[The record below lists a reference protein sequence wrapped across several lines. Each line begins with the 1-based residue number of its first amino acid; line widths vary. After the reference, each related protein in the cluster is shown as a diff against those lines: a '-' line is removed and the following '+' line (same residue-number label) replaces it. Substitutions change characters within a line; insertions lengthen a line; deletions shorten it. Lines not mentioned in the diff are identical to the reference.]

1 MFNWDR
7 DYNLKYDLTKS
18 LKFDFTAKNRAFIN
32 EPYGKVDEGA
42 FGYDADSSKT
52 QMLNS
57 IKSFGE
63 TMNYGHIANV
73 TFKWPFNK
81 FPLTDWITLTTRYSA
96 NYDWTR
102 SPLALDNFE
111 VVDEN
116 GDTQTRNVG
125 NIIQNSRV
133 VTWNGKLNMT
143 TLYNKVPYFKKVNK
157 KFSKISKGKN
167 NRFNRSSKTNR
178 PTKGKEEEKDKI
190 RKTKKPKDMSLL
202 ELESELKRQKG
213 RAVKDVEKI
222 EELKK
227 FIKKKKKEKDKLNV
241 FDHTALLV
249 MSLKNVS
256 VNYSTNDGILL
267 PGYNSSTNV
276 MGMDNNFFGPSFDFI
291 AGGNQMRDIFGDT
304 TSNNFARDAYLNNWL
319 VDTANFDIIN
329 TQFAA
334 NHTEKLN
341 IKATLK
347 PILGLRIDLSADR
360 NLAENT
366 NSNLGWDDFTNEF
379 DLRNEQ
385 FTGSFSTSIIT
396 WRTAFNRDLQSY
408 TGDALQNATFD
419 NLRNFRQ
426 EVSAVLG
433 ENNPN
438 SLNELNENGYT
449 GGYGSAQQEVI
460 IGSFLAA
467 YAGKNVNKR
476 TINPFKQIPLPN
488 WRITYDGLSKIK
500 WVKKYVKT
508 LSFSHSYRSSFNLS
522 GYTTNLDGKFDSDGN
537 ATAVDIAGNF
547 IGQKQIL
554 TMSIMEQFAPLL
566 GVDITLKN
574 SVMAKLEIKKDRNI
588 SLSLANNQITEI
600 KGAELVIGSGYTWK
614 KLQLPIKFNGKKVK
628 ASDLVLR
635 LDISIRDNKTITRKI
650 IENQNQATAGQKMT
664 SIKFSGNYKLGKSL
678 TVRLYYDRVMNT
690 PFIST
695 SFPTANTNAGVA
707 LRFMLQ

>member
-1 MFNWDR
+1 
-7 DYNLKYDLTKS
+7 
-18 LKFDFTAKNRAFIN
+18 
-32 EPYGKVDEGA
+32 
-42 FGYDADSSKT
+42 
-52 QMLNS
+52 
-57 IKSFGE
+57 
-63 TMNYGHIANV
+63 
-73 TFKWPFNK
+73 
-81 FPLTDWITLTTRYSA
+81 
-96 NYDWTR
+96 
-102 SPLALDNFE
+102 
-111 VVDEN
+111 
-116 GDTQTRNVG
+116 
-125 NIIQNSRV
+125 
-133 VTWNGKLNMT
+133 
-143 TLYNKVPYFKKVNK
+143 
-157 KFSKISKGKN
+157 
-167 NRFNRSSKTNR
+167 
-178 PTKGKEEEKDKI
+178 
-190 RKTKKPKDMSLL
+190 MSLL
-202 ELESELKRQKG
+202 ELESELKRLKR
-213 RAVKDVEKI
+213 RAVKDEEKI
-222 EELKK
+222 AELKK
-227 FIKKKKKEKDKLNV
+227 FIKEKKKEKDKLNV
-241 FDHTALLV
+241 FGHTALLI

-267 PGYNSSTNV
+267 PGYNNSTNV
-276 MGMDNNFFGPSFDFI
+276 MGMDNNFFGPSLDFI
-291 AGGNQMRDIFGDT
+291 AGGYQMRDIFGDT
-304 TSNNFARDAYLNNWL
+304 TTNNFARDAYLNNWL

-329 TQFAA
+329 TQFAS

-347 PILGLRIDLSADR
+347 PILGLRIDLTADR

-366 NSNLGWDDFTNEF
+366 NSNLGWDDFTDEF

-396 WRTAFNRDLQSY
+396 WRTAFNRDLQSD

-438 SLNELNENGYT
+438 SANELNENGYA
-449 GGYGSAQQEVI
+449 GGYGSSQQEVI

-467 YAGKNVNKR
+467 YTGKNINKK

-508 LSFSHSYRSSFNLS
+508 LSFSHAYRSSFNLS
-522 GYTTNLDGKFDSDGN
+522 GYTTNLDGTFDADGN
-537 ATAVDIAGNF
+537 ATQVDIAGNF
-547 IGQKQIL
+547 IAEKQIL

-566 GVDITLKN
+566 GVDMRLKN

-600 KGAELVIGSGYTWK
+600 KGTELVIGSGYTWK

-628 ASDLVLR
+628 PSDLVLR
-635 LDISIRDNKTITRKI
+635 LDVSIRDNKTITRKI